1 MAPVREAPLEAHGP
15 DNRPDCIPAGKQ
27 SGGAVPDDG
36 LTRLN
41 MFARNAYFRV
51 KSLDLAAEFT
61 RTLETEI
68 LPLLQK
74 QEGFKGEIT
83 LSNPGNLE
91 RISMS
96 LWEKESQ
103 AEAYTANI
111 YPQVLKMLS
120 NVIDG
125 APKIRTFENIAFNLG
140 DAPMAEIP
148 RSRTTWQDNAGA
160 PSFGAGIPSSPA

>member
-1 MAPVREAPLEAHGP
+1 
-15 DNRPDCIPAGKQ
+15 
-27 SGGAVPDDG
+27 
-36 LTRLN
+36 
-41 MFARNAYFRV
+41 MFARSAHFRV

-61 RTLETEI
+61 RTLQDEI

-83 LSNPGNLE
+83 LSNPGDLE

-103 AEAYTANI
+103 AEFYAAKI

-120 NVIDG
+120 RVVDG
-125 APKIRTFENIAFNLG
+125 APNIRTFEDIAFNLG
-140 DAPMAEIP
+140 DVPITQRP
-148 RSRTTWQDNAGA
+148 VSRPCWQDNVSA
-160 PSFGAGIPSSPA
+160 PPFGAGIPSV

>member
-1 MAPVREAPLEAHGP
+1 
-15 DNRPDCIPAGKQ
+15 
-27 SGGAVPDDG
+27 
-36 LTRLN
+36 
-41 MFARNAYFRV
+41 MFARSAHFRV

-61 RTLETEI
+61 RTLENEI

-83 LSNPGNLE
+83 LSNPGDLE

-103 AEAYTANI
+103 AEAYAAKI

-120 NVIDG
+120 KVVDG
-125 APKIRTFENIAFNLG
+125 APKIRTFEDIAFNLG
-140 DAPMAEIP
+140 DASIAERP
-148 RSRTTWQDNAGA
+148 GSRSAWRDDASVPSVSAGM
-160 PSFGAGIPSSPA
+160 PSSSA